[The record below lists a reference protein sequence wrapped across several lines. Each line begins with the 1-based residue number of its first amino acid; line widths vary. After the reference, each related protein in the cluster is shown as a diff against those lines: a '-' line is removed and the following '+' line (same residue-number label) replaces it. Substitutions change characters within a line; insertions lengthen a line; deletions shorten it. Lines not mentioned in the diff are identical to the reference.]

1 MEENWAEWRNEL
13 KTGLDT
19 LAEKLGKL
27 ISHSEL
33 RSVPPYLE
41 PITLSSTKQTL
52 KRRQYTFAYLLV
64 SQETLA
70 ALGTSLINL
79 QMGTMLVQM
88 QAGQGL
94 VQIPLVAEECRYWVD
109 GLKGSWDAVVY
120 YTMQEAPAVTPLG
133 SSTTSPLIAELTGV
147 GTSDSNPLIAELTGS
162 LAPLPTF
169 SESLIYDVA
178 TTIPAGSSYG
188 PADPSTGALGYRQV
202 GGGLNGATGTSLN
215 YRLVWLAY
223 MPNGEGVINQSVGG
237 ANGGPDDSLTM
248 GGFLTEQT
256 GIRVDNLNTTD
267 SMTFS
272 YLDVIYE

>member
-70 ALGTSLINL
+70 ALGSSLINL

-109 GLKGSWDAVVY
+109 GLDGSWDAVVLLA
-120 YTMQEAPAVTPLG
+120 MQKM
-133 SSTTSPLIAELTGV
+133 I
-147 GTSDSNPLIAELTGS
+147 
-162 LAPLPTF
+162 
-169 SESLIYDVA
+169 
-178 TTIPAGSSYG
+178 
-188 PADPSTGALGYRQV
+188 
-202 GGGLNGATGTSLN
+202 
-215 YRLVWLAY
+215 
-223 MPNGEGVINQSVGG
+223 
-237 ANGGPDDSLTM
+237 
-248 GGFLTEQT
+248 
-256 GIRVDNLNTTD
+256 
-267 SMTFS
+267 
-272 YLDVIYE
+272 

>member
-1 MEENWAEWRNEL
+1 MDENWGEWRNEL
-13 KTGLDT
+13 KSGLDT

-52 KRRQYTFAYLLV
+52 KRRGYTFAYLLV

-70 ALGTSLINL
+70 ALGSSLINL

-133 SSTTSPLIAELTGV
+133 SSTTSPMITELTGQ
-147 GTSDSNPLIAELTGS
+147 
-162 LAPLPTF
+162 LAPLTAIAPILVYTRPYSQFAASTTLYAELSNTF
-169 SESLIYDVA
+169 HRHARVRAITIVNDLDQPLSAAPVLFIWDAAIKTPSINYTLTNVA
-178 TTIPAGSSYG
+178 FPNTPSAQGQTILTGDGSSIVGAPYNSAFISLETG
-188 PADPSTGALGYRQV
+188 STAP
-202 GGGLNGATGTSLN
+202 TS
-215 YRLVWLAY
+215 
-223 MPNGEGVINQSVGG
+223 G
-237 ANGGPDDSLTM
+237 SLDIYV
-248 GGFLTEQT
+248 TE
-256 GIRVDNLNTTD
+256 V
-267 SMTFS
+267 F
-272 YLDVIYE
+272 